1 MTENSKAN
9 RLKEVLAEQGPR
21 GTARVV
27 TDYLR
32 WKALGSP
39 VEVDP
44 WATPTY
50 EEWRDMFGDARPRRS
65 LVHRSVTFSVICPV
79 YNTPAWLLEQCVD
92 SVVAQTHENWELILV
107 DDASSSLATR
117 RALTAQDGRDARIRV
132 VTMEENGG
140 IGVATNAGLAAAGN
154 DYVVFMD
161 HDDRLAPAA
170 LEWLSTCCPEADLVY
185 TDEDKITED
194 GEHWAPFF
202 KPSWSPRLLLG
213 LNYIN
218 HLTCIRRSLVDEV
231 GGIQEGTD
239 GVQDHDLLLRLS
251 ERGLKVAHIPYVA
264 YHWRAWSESVAGN
277 PASKVEVEALGVEM
291 VQRAIDRRGW
301 NATAALGDGAP
312 FNYRV
317 LFNELDERP
326 LVKIIIPTRDHVRM
340 LKDAVDGVFAR
351 TDGVDFHLV
360 VVDNGSE
367 KPKTL
372 DYLDQLQRDHDNV
385 TVIRIDDAF
394 NFSLLCNSG
403 AAAGPE
409 TPYLLFLN
417 NDIQVLHRNWLQ
429 QMVGWL
435 NAEPDIVGVGAKL
448 LFPDRTIQH
457 AGVIIGFGG
466 IAGHYAARED
476 NQPRLGSLHDQARE
490 VACLTAACFLV
501 RTKDFETIG
510 GFNEDLQIDFQD
522 VDFSLRLRTDLG
534 GELVY
539 DPTYPMIHQE
549 SASRGTTEAS
559 NGYTVARMRFLWGG
573 VLSSEDPYYSPH
585 FSLNHHDFSLR
596 DISDEA
602 DDLDD
607 RVTARWTETPPLH
620 GADDG

>member
-1 MTENSKAN
+1 VN
-9 RLKEVLAEQGPR
+9 RDV
-21 GTARVV
+21 
-27 TDYLR
+27 
-32 WKALGSP
+32 S
-39 VEVDP
+39 
-44 WATPTY
+44 
-50 EEWRDMFGDARPRRS
+50 
-65 LVHRSVTFSVICPV
+65 FSIVCPV
-79 YNTPAWLLEQCVD
+79 YNTPPKLLEECVD
-92 SVVAQTHENWELILV
+92 SVIGQTHGEWELILV
-107 DDASSSLATR
+107 DDASTAASTK
-117 RALTAQDGRDARIRV
+117 RALTTLEGRDARVRV
-132 VTMEENGG
+132 VTLGTNGG
-140 IGVATNAGLAAAGN
+140 IGVATNAGIEAAGH
-154 DYVVFMD
+154 DYLVFMD
-161 HDDRLAPAA
+161 HDDRLAASA

-185 TDEDKITED
+185 TDEDKITEE

-202 KPSWSPRLLLG
+202 KPSWSPRMLLG

-218 HLTCIRRSLVDEV
+218 HVTCVRRSLVDDV
-231 GGIQEGTD
+231 GGILPGTD

-264 YHWRAWSESVAGN
+264 YHWRAWRESVAGD
-277 PASKVEVEALGVEM
+277 PSSKVEVEARGIEM

-326 LVKIIIPTRDHVRM
+326 QVKIVIPTRDHVRM
-340 LKDAVDGVFAR
+340 LRDAIDGVFER
-351 TDGVDFHLV
+351 TDGVDVHLV
-360 VVDNGSE
+360 VVDNGSQ

-372 DYLDQLQRDHDNV
+372 EYLDQLERDHTNV

-403 AAAGPE
+403 AAAGPQ

-417 NDIQVLHRNWLQ
+417 NDIEVLHRKWLQ

-435 NAEPDIVGVGAKL
+435 DADPEIVGVGVKL

-466 IAGHYAARED
+466 IAGHYAAREP
-476 NQPRLGSLHDQARE
+476 NQPHLGNLHDQTRE
-490 VACLTAACFLV
+490 VACLTAACLLV
-501 RTKDFETIG
+501 RTEDFRSVG
-510 GFNEDLQIDFQD
+510 GYNEDLQIDFQD
-522 VDFSLRLRTDLG
+522 VDFCLRLRTELG

-549 SASRGTTEAS
+549 SASRGSTEAS
-559 NGYTVARMRFLWGG
+559 NGYTVARMRFLWGD

-596 DISDEA
+596 AVPDEG
-602 DDLDD
+602 DDMDE
-607 RVTARWTETPPLH
+607 RFAVRWKETSPLL
-620 GADDG
+620 GTDDG